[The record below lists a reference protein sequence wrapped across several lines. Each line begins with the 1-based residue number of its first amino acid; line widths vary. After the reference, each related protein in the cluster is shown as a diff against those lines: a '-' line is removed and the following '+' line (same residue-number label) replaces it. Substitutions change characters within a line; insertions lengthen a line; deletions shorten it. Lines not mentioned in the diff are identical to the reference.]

1 MRTCRLLSESSR
13 KLTILS
19 LEKKRA
25 QLQPVGVIAVI
36 GGMAIKWRSRKKLL
50 IGGLIVV
57 LIAVFAV
64 ISLNSSGEKRT
75 TVQADVAET
84 DDITEL
90 VNASGR
96 IQPQTKVNI
105 VAEVSAEIREIYVR
119 EGDRVTLGQPLLL
132 LDTIQL
138 KSDVAQTRY
147 SLEEMTSRTAS
158 TRAQYERD
166 KLEAGRQEKLYAQKL
181 TSETEYMNAKLSY
194 DSRKADFEAME
205 AQVKTVRA
213 GLDKTLDKLRK
224 TRITAP
230 MDGVVT
236 FLGAEVG
243 EISQAQTSFT
253 QGQTL
258 MTISDLSVFEVE
270 VDVDETEVAKVAIGQ
285 TARIRVDAFRDTSFA
300 GNVVEVG
307 NSATISGQGSENY
320 TTSFRV
326 KVRFSEANPGVRPG
340 MSASVDVTTA
350 KADQALLIPYAS
362 VVTREFDPDSLPGT
376 TASATESSAVGTA
389 HAADSDDPDVK
400 STADAGSKKKS
411 KKVRRTGVF
420 IVKEGKVKFQE
431 ITTGIADERNIAVL
445 SGVTMGDT
453 VVSGSFQTLRRIAD
467 GELVKV
473 ENQSSNA
480 EKKSFD

>member
-1 MRTCRLLSESSR
+1 
-13 KLTILS
+13 
-19 LEKKRA
+19 
-25 QLQPVGVIAVI
+25 
-36 GGMAIKWRSRKKLL
+36 MAIKWRSRKKLL
-50 IGGLIVV
+50 IGGSIALLI
-57 LIAVFAV
+57 IVFAV

-119 EGDRVTLGQPLLL
+119 EGDRVTHGQPLLL
-132 LDTIQL
+132 LDTVQL

-158 TRAQYERD
+158 AKASYERD
-166 KLEAGRQEKLYAQKL
+166 RLEAERQEKLYAQKL
-181 TSETEYMNAKLSY
+181 TSETEYTNAKLAY
-194 DSRKADFEAME
+194 DSRKADFAAME

-213 GLDKTLDKLRK
+213 GLDKTLDNLRK

-270 VDVDETEVAKVAIGQ
+270 VDVDETEVAKVTIGQ
-285 TARIRVDAFRDTSFA
+285 DARIRVDAFRDTSFS

-326 KVRFSEANPGVRPG
+326 KVRFADANPGVRPG
-340 MSASVDVTTA
+340 MSASVDITTA
-350 KADQALLIPYAS
+350 KADDALLIPYAS
-362 VVTREFDPDSLPGT
+362 VVTREFDPDSLAKMKDTP
-376 TASATESSAVGTA
+376 TESSAVGTA
-389 HAADSDDPDVK
+389 HAAGSDDADVQPA
-400 STADAGSKKKS
+400 SADGAKKKS
-411 KKVRRTGVF
+411 KKVRKTGVF
-420 IVKEGKVKFQE
+420 VIKDGKVKFQE
-431 ITTGIADERNIAVL
+431 ITTGIADDRNIAIL
-445 SGVTMGDT
+445 SGVNHGDT

-473 ENQSSNA
+473 ENQSTDA

>member
-1 MRTCRLLSESSR
+1 M
-13 KLTILS
+13 
-19 LEKKRA
+19 
-25 QLQPVGVIAVI
+25 PVI

-50 IGGLIVV
+50 IGGSVALLIVV
-57 LIAVFAV
+57 FAI
-64 ISLNSSGEKRT
+64 ISLNSSGEERT
-75 TVQADVAET
+75 KVQTDVAES

-119 EGDRVTLGQPLLL
+119 EGDRVLKGQPLIL
-132 LDTIQL
+132 LDTVQL

-147 SLEEMTSRTAS
+147 SLDEMTSRTAS
-158 TRAQYERD
+158 ARAQYERT
-166 KLEAGRQEKLYAQKL
+166 KLESDRQEKLYAQKL
-181 TSETEYMNAKLSY
+181 TSETEYTNARLAYESN
-194 DSRKADFEAME
+194 KAEFEAME
-205 AQVKTVRA
+205 AQVKTSRA
-213 GLDKTLDKLRK
+213 RLDKTLDNLRK

-270 VDVDETEVAKVAIGQ
+270 VDVDETEVAKVTIGQ
-285 TARIRVDAFRDTSFA
+285 DARIRVDAFRDTSFA

-326 KVRFSEANPGVRPG
+326 KVRFSDANPGVRPG
-340 MSASVDVTTA
+340 MSASVDITTA
-350 KADQALLIPYAS
+350 KANDALLIPYAS
-362 VVTREFDPDSLPGT
+362 VVTREFDPDSLPGMKE
-376 TASATESSAVGTA
+376 SATESSAVGTA
-389 HAADSDDPDVK
+389 HAADSEDPDAQAA
-400 STADAGSKKKS
+400 SADGSKKKS
-411 KKVRRTGVF
+411 KKVRKSGVF
-420 IVKEGKVKFQE
+420 VVNAGKVKFQE

-445 SGVTMGDT
+445 SGVNLGDT
-453 VVSGSFQTLRRIAD
+453 VVSGSFQTLRRLKD
-467 GELVKV
+467 GELVEV
-473 ENQSSNA
+473 SNQSA
-480 EKKSFD
+480 DPEKKSFD